1 MKFLSELSEDVKFEV
16 EVLEEGK
23 TKNYY
28 FEGITLQGDIKNQNG
43 RIYPISV
50 LESAIAKHKTEYMD
64 SPRGALGEL
73 NHPTTNIHEINFKN
87 ASHRF
92 ISVVKEGSNFV
103 TKAKVLD
110 TPNGKIL
117 KNLIDENISPGISS
131 RGFGQVQESNGVK
144 IVKALNLVSLGDIV
158 SNPSA
163 HEAFVQGI
171 MESKEWVY
179 ENGVLSEKSVEVEEQ
194 IDTFQKAIKK
204 ASKSELTEVSINCFK
219 EYFKTLGI
227 K

>member
-16 EVLEEGK
+16 LEEGK

-28 FEGITLQGDIKNQNG
+28 LEGLTLKGDEKNKNG
-43 RIYPISV
+43 RIYPTSV
-50 LESAIAKHKTEYMD
+50 LEDAVKKHKNIYMD
-64 SPRGALGEL
+64 TARGALGEL
-73 NHPTTNIHEINFKN
+73 NHPSENVHEINFKN
-87 ASHRF
+87 VSHQFLSITQEGTSF
-92 ISVVKEGSNFV
+92 IA
-103 TKAKVLD
+103 KAKVLD

-117 KNLIDENISPGISS
+117 KNLIDEGITPGISS

-144 IVKALNLVSLGDIV
+144 IVKTLNLISIGDVV
-158 SNPSA
+158 SNPSC
-163 HEAFVQGI
+163 HNAFVQGI